1 MKLILKIGI
10 LIIIASCEPNEKQ
23 IASEIEVLHQI
34 TSKENQDSIIKQ
46 HLENGAWKEGL
57 YSREW
62 QEEID
67 KGLAKDSTIAYLWQQ
82 KAMPLFKQG
91 KYELGMI
98 YLDKAV
104 QFDKNNQWQEY
115 RAFMKCIFSKTYK
128 EAIEDFEDCK
138 LKNGNS
144 LVMDHSYNFYIALSK
159 IQLNEFAKAE
169 ELLEVEV
176 SNQLQNQGEE
186 LVHHLDLFYLG
197 ISRYEQKKYEE
208 AIMVFDRALQKYP
221 QFSEA
226 LYYKSNCEGKLGNLD
241 KAKKLLV
248 EATNFGKQGFS
259 INEDNSMYERY
270 PYQIRWGH

>member
-176 SNQLQNQGEE
+176 
-186 LVHHLDLFYLG
+186 
-197 ISRYEQKKYEE
+197 
-208 AIMVFDRALQKYP
+208 
-221 QFSEA
+221 
-226 LYYKSNCEGKLGNLD
+226 
-241 KAKKLLV
+241 
-248 EATNFGKQGFS
+248 
-259 INEDNSMYERY
+259 
-270 PYQIRWGH
+270 